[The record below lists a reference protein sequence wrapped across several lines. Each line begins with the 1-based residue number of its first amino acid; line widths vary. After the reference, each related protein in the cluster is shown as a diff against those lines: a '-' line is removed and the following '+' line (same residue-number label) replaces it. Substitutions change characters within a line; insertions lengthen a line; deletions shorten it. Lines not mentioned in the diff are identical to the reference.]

1 MKLPLLVL
9 AIAVVCTAQPTVS
22 AVQNN
27 YSYIL
32 PGLPNYGIAQGSI
45 FVLYGT
51 NLANTSTALQ
61 SAPLKTLLEGVS
73 VSVTVSGQT
82 RAVILYYVT
91 PTQIAGILPS
101 STPVGTGTI
110 TVTNNGRTSPAIPM
124 VVVQSSFGILTLDGS
139 GRGPA
144 AVYDARNSF
153 LTTTNAARPG
163 DTIVLYGTGA
173 GPSQGDETGP
183 QTQTNLANVPIL
195 VEIGGRPAQVLYHG
209 RTVFPGLDQVNIVVP
224 SGVSPGCA
232 VTLTVGSGTFVSNF
246 TTIPVTTSGTTCTT
260 EGGDP
265 NLIIT
270 DEERARW
277 VAAGNYTSGS
287 VGLTRSTSY
296 TFTDNPTTTTTTR
309 SDTFSAGFSRI
320 SGNIAPLFNSTFLV
334 PNVGSCMTTSG
345 LVNPFPDLVYKT
357 LDAGA
362 TLTSIGPAG
371 IRTVPRSTDSP
382 GFIGYS
388 ATVGNGTAGNYLEP
402 GSYTINGP
410 GGTDIGSFSGRIE
423 IAPEL
428 VWTNRT
434 SLETVDRASP
444 ITLTWSGG
452 EPTTLVTLQ
461 GLSTIIRGTTVI
473 SASFQCWAKNTDG
486 RFTIPASVMATLPA
500 TGTIRGSL
508 AIATVGRGTRITATG
523 LDYGTLGSQFG
534 VAQSVI
540 WK

>member
-9 AIAVVCTAQPTVS
+9 AMAAICAAQPTVS

-51 NLANTSTALQ
+51 NLANTSTSLQ

-101 STPVGTGTI
+101 TTPIGTGTI
-110 TVTNNGRTSPAIPM
+110 TVTNNGRTSPAASIL
-124 VVVQSSFGILTLDGS
+124 VVQSSFGILTLDGS
-139 GRGPA
+139 GRGAA
-144 AVYDARNSF
+144 AVFDARNSF
-153 LTTTNAARPG
+153 LTATNAARPG

-183 QTQTNLANVPIL
+183 QTQTNLASVPIL
-195 VEIGGRPAQVLYHG
+195 VEVGGRPAQVLYHG
-209 RTVFPGLDQVNIVVP
+209 RTVFPGLDQINLVVP
-224 SGVSPGCA
+224 AGLSPGCA
-232 VTLTVGSGTFVSNF
+232 VTLTVSSGTYVSNF
-246 TTIPVTTSGTTCTT
+246 TTIPVTTGGNTCTN

-265 NLIIT
+265 NLNIS
-270 DEERARW
+270 DAERARW
-277 VAAGNYTSGS
+277 ISAGQYTAGS

-296 TFTDNPTTTTTTR
+296 STTTTR
-309 SDTFSAGFSRI
+309 TDTFSAGFNRI
-320 SGNIAPLFNSTFLV
+320 TGNIGPLFNSTFFV
-334 PNVGSCMTTSG
+334 PTVGSCMVTSG
-345 LVNPFPDLVYKT
+345 LVNPFPDLVYKS

-362 TLTSIGPAG
+362 SLTSLGPAG
-371 IRTVPRSTDSP
+371 TKTVPRSTNSA

-388 ATVGNGTAGNYLEP
+388 VTVGNGTAGNYLDP
-402 GSYTINGP
+402 GSYTISGSGGP
-410 GGTDIGSFSGRIE
+410 DIGSFTGTIQV
-423 IAPEL
+423 APEL
-428 VWTNRT
+428 IWTNRT
-434 SLETVDRASP
+434 SLESVDRATP

-452 EPTTLVTLQ
+452 EPTTLVTIEAS
-461 GLSTIIRGTTVI
+461 STVIRGTTVI

-486 RFTIPASVMATLPA
+486 RFTIPASVMATLPP
-500 TGTIRGSL
+500 TGTLPGSL

-523 LDYGTLGSQFG
+523 LDYGTLGSQYG